1 MAFVDFTNSPS
12 NGDTITSGGV
22 TYTFN
27 SSKSRWEVTSGG
39 GGGGGGGLT
48 NEQVQDL
55 VGAQLVTNGSHNGIS
70 FAYDDAGDGAIDAT
84 VATLNQNTTGNAATA
99 TTLETARTIGGVSF
113 DGSANIDLPGVNTA
127 GNQNTTGSA
136 ATLTTPRTIHGVAF
150 DGSADIS
157 LSEQIQD
164 TVGAMFS
171 GNTESGITVAYD
183 DTDGTVDFTVG
194 ILNQN
199 TTGNAATATTLES
212 ARTIGGVS
220 FDGSANIDLPG
231 VNTAGNQNTTGS
243 AATLTT
249 PRTIHGVAFD
259 GSANI
264 SLSEQIQ
271 DTVGAMFSG
280 NTESGIT
287 VEYDDTDGTVDFTV
301 GILNQNT
308 TGNAA
313 TATTLET
320 TRTIGGVSFDGSAN
334 IDLPGVNTTGNQ
346 NTTGSAATLT
356 TPRTLGGVSFDGSAN
371 INLPGVNTAGNQD
384 TTGNAATASTLE
396 TARTIGGVSFNGSA
410 NINLPGVNT
419 AGNQNTSGTAAK
431 ATILETA
438 RTIGGVS
445 FNGSNNINLPGVNTG
460 GNQNTTG
467 SAATLTTARTIGGV
481 SFDGSANIN
490 LPGVNTE
497 GNQNTTGSA
506 ATLTTARTI
515 GGVSFDGSA
524 NIVPNIITDTTPQLG
539 GALDVNGQLI
549 TSVSNGD
556 VEIDPNGSGLF
567 KVRGNS
573 TAGSGSITLNCEQNS
588 HGIKLQGP
596 PHSAGAS
603 YTLTFP
609 NNDGNVEQV
618 IQSDGSGNLS
628 FVDQIKTVQAEL
640 TISDAASAGNVIVYD
655 TANSQYATAGEVT
668 TNAALTQTTT
678 TIDYLGTSN
687 SNFEEAVLVPAYDNK
702 IFILTYESSSVKY
715 AWVTL
720 AANGT
725 ATITSRN
732 TLPGT
737 TAQVTGG
744 PMFMAASNKLVMIG
758 SDGSNT
764 YYKVGTVNT
773 STGAITWGS
782 NTQIWSGSSTW
793 NSNNNIVY
801 DDNDGKWII
810 AYEDSS
816 NGLMRALTYDSSND
830 TFSVGSAVTLGSA
843 PSATSVAYDPV
854 RDAGLAVYGSGED
867 VYFRKWTSSGG
878 TITLG
883 TQTAVVNTELDSSDQ
898 PGNVYFDGEN
908 ATGLNVVY
916 IPNRAKFMM
925 LYQIRFSDGFNYRTW
940 PVGFNSATI
949 EANGDVTISDKGTD
963 SGINY
968 NFLSAA
974 IAVATVDPDTN
985 TVVLLVNGSYNN
997 GRSLMLSRLTMASNG
1012 GISASG
1018 SSVNVMTH
1026 SNTIHPGTL
1035 IYKTGG
1041 LMFGYT
1047 RYGQGAGMISELDG
1061 EMYGIQQTVTATNI
1075 DKTIVGIAEE
1085 AISAGASGTVNLI
1098 GGVDRNQSSLTTG
1111 STYYLT
1117 SDGTLSTTADSYNVK
1132 MGLAISATEL
1142 LMEHTT
1148 VSSSSSSG
1156 DIEGVTAGTGLSG
1169 GGTSGSV
1176 TLNVADLT
1184 VSEFAADSIQLSSE
1198 SFANNDTSLM
1208 TSAAIEDKILSYGY
1222 STTGGGIAS
1231 VVADTTPQLGGSL
1244 DVNGQSI
1251 VSVSNGNIS
1260 ITPNGSGKIILDG
1273 LSWPTADGTAN
1284 YVLKTDGSGNLS
1296 WTAQS
1301 SGGAS
1306 VTVSDSAPGSPSSGD
1321 LWWSSSSL
1329 TPYIYYADG
1338 SSNQWVEFANPDSG
1352 TISGVLSDLTNVSST
1367 SPSSGQ
1373 VLKWS
1378 GSEWAPA
1385 ADSTGTGGI
1394 ASVVADTT
1402 PQLGGTLDANGNNID
1417 MGTNVLTDS
1426 NLGNFQTAYSW
1437 GNHASAGYLSSET
1450 FTSVVQDTTPQL
1462 GGSLDVNGQS
1472 IVSVSNGNISITPN
1486 GSGKI
1491 ILDGL
1496 SWPTTD
1502 GTANYILKTDGSGN
1516 LSWTAQSS
1524 GGASVST
1531 SDTAPSSPSGG
1542 DLWFDTTDLTPYI
1555 YYADG
1560 SSSQWIEFANPD
1572 SGTISGVLSDLTN
1585 VSSTSP
1591 SAGQVLKW
1599 SGSQWAPAADSTG
1612 TGGIASVVADTSPQ
1626 LGGALDVNGQ
1636 DIVSTSNGDIELD
1649 PNGSGVVIFKGN
1661 ATKGAGQ
1668 FKLNCEQNSHGIII
1682 KGPAHSAG
1690 ASYTLTLPDND
1701 GDANQVLKTDG
1712 SGNLAWV
1719 AQSGGSFI
1727 KAYRY
1732 DDTLAVNT
1740 GSKRLYLHDSFTL
1753 DSIDAFVDTA
1763 PTGSAATIAL
1773 IKNGAGSAFKTIT
1786 IANGATSSVNNS
1798 DTTTFSEGDYITV
1811 NITQV
1816 GSSTAGANLYLV
1828 FSFS

>member
-84 VATLNQNTTGNAATA
+84 VATLNQNTTGSAATL
-99 TTLETARTIGGVSF
+99 TTPRTIGGVSF

-136 ATLTTPRTIHGVAF
+136 ATLTTARTIHGVAF

-194 ILNQN
+194 TLNQN

-212 ARTIGGVS
+212 A
-220 FDGSANIDLPG
+220 
-231 VNTAGNQNTTGS
+231 
-243 AATLTT
+243 
-249 PRTIHGVAFD
+249 
-259 GSANI
+259 
-264 SLSEQIQ
+264 
-271 DTVGAMFSG
+271 
-280 NTESGIT
+280 
-287 VEYDDTDGTVDFTV
+287 
-301 GILNQNT
+301 
-308 TGNAA
+308 
-313 TATTLET
+313 
-320 TRTIGGVSFDGSAN
+320 RTIGGVSFDGSAN

-445 FNGSNNINLPGVNTG
+445 FDGSNNINLPGVNTG
-460 GNQNTTG
+460 
-467 SAATLTTARTIGGV
+467 
-481 SFDGSANIN
+481 
-490 LPGVNTE
+490 

-655 TANSQYATAGEVT
+655 TANSQYATAGEST
-668 TNAALTQTTT
+668 TSAALTQTTT

-702 IFILTYESSSVKY
+702 IFILTGESSSVKY
-715 AWVTL
+715 GWVTL
-720 AANGT
+720 AANGV

-810 AYEDSS
+810 AYEDNS

-883 TQTAVVNTELDSSDQ
+883 TQTAVVNTQLDSSDQ

-925 LYQIRFSDGFNYRTW
+925 VYQIRFNDGFNYRTW

-997 GRSLMLSRLTMASNG
+997 NRKLMLSRLTMASNG

-1026 SNTIHPGTL
+1026 SNTINPGTL

-1047 RYGQGAGMISELDG
+1047 RNGQGSGMISELDG

-1148 VSSSSSSG
+1148 SSSTASG

-1184 VSEFAADSIQLSSE
+1184 VSEFAANSIQLSSE

-1222 STTGGGIAS
+1222 STSGGGIAS

-1306 VTVSDSAPGSPSSGD
+1306 VTVSDTAPGSPSSGD
-1321 LWWSSSSL
+1321 LWWSSNTL

-1394 ASVVADTT
+1394 ASVVADTS

-1437 GNHASAGYLSSET
+1437 GNHASAGYLTSET

-1472 IVSVSNGNISITPN
+1472 IVSASNGDIELDPN
-1486 GSGKI
+1486 GSGVVIFKGNSTKGAGQFKLNCEQNSHGI
-1491 ILDGL
+1491 IIKGPPHSAAASYTLTLPNDDG
-1496 SWPTTD
+1496 S
-1502 GTANYILKTDGSGN
+1502 ANQVLKTDGSGTLSWVDQSGGTTYSAGTGITLSGTTFSLTDTNSKLN
-1516 LSWTAQSS
+1516 LSGGTLTGNLVIGGSNELRIGDVSGNNWTGIRHATADGYGFNFQYNR
-1524 GGASVST
+1524 ASVVVNEQGST
-1531 SDTAPSSPSGG
+1531 NQALVLGDVDANNSQEGLFGVSISTNSGSSWTQKLDLKGDGDLYIGSSAQNKVWHEGTLTTTNKSNYDTAYSWGNH
-1542 DLWFDTTDLTPYI
+1542 
-1555 YYADG
+1555 A
-1560 SSSQWIEFANPD
+1560 
-1572 SGTISGVLSDLTN
+1572 
-1585 VSSTSP
+1585 
-1591 SAGQVLKW
+1591 SAGYL
-1599 SGSQWAPAADSTG
+1599 S
-1612 TGGIASVVADTSPQ
+1612 SVVADTSPQ

-1636 DIVSTSNGDIELD
+1636 DIVSISNGDIELD

-1682 KGPAHSAG
+1682 KGPPHSAG

-1712 SGNLAWV
+1712 SGNLSWV
-1719 AQSGGSFI
+1719 AQSGGSSAFI

-1763 PTGSAATIAL
+1763 PAGSAATIAL